1 MWVDSGYDGDKFA
14 LCVWLMI
21 QTHIEIMQRT
31 DQQFQVLPKRWV
43 VERT

>member
-1 MWVDSGYDGDKFA
+1 MWVDSGYDGEKFP

-21 QTHIEIMQRT
+21 QAHIEIMQRT
-31 DQQFQVLPKRWV
+31 NQQFQVLPKRWV